1 MLPCFYIPAG
11 NSSASDNIDDSDDEA
26 LFAKPFLTQ
35 TEGEHKGI
43 IYKDIFCAYLTI
55 LFVIILFLHVVTG
68 ILEIGNFD
76 VRCVRHEKQSIL
88 SGLQQWHVNH
98 TEKRKTGKPCI
109 RLFAVLIIAF
119 CTLKLSYL

>member
-43 IYKDIFCAYLTI
+43 IYKDI
-55 LFVIILFLHVVTG
+55 LFLCVSNDIVCNYF
-68 ILEIGNFD
+68 ILTCSYWYFGN
-76 VRCVRHEKQSIL
+76 
-88 SGLQQWHVNH
+88 W
-98 TEKRKTGKPCI
+98 
-109 RLFAVLIIAF
+109 
-119 CTLKLSYL
+119 